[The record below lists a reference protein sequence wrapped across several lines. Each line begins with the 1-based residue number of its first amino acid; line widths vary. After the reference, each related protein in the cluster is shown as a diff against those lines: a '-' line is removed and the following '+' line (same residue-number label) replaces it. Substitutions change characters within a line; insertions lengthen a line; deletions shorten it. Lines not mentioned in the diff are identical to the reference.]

1 MLPIR
6 DTIPSHT
13 RPVVTWALILTNVA
27 IFLRQAALPQP
38 ALEAFVFYFGMVPA
52 ALVNTGV
59 EALPPSAGPL
69 TFLSSMF
76 LHGGFLHLIANMWTL
91 WIFGDNVEDRM
102 GHSRFLVFYILC
114 GLLAGGAHLLS
125 DPTSTVPTIGASGA
139 IAGVLGAYFILFP
152 RSRVLTLIPIF
163 FYPLFVEI
171 PAFVYL
177 GFWFLS
183 QVLSGSMTAG
193 ATGGG
198 IAWWAHIGGF
208 LAGVALFWFFLRRR
222 PSRGAARHLLLA
234 DPPRSS
240 WSRRRR

>member
-1 MLPIR
+1 MFPIR

-13 RPVVTWALILTNVA
+13 RPLVTWALILVNVV

-52 ALVNTGV
+52 AVAHTGI

-69 TFLSSMF
+69 TFVSSMF

-102 GHSRFLVFYILC
+102 GHSRFLAFYLLC
-114 GLLAGGAHLLS
+114 GLLAGGAHFLS

-139 IAGVLGAYFILFP
+139 IAGVLGAYFILYP

-163 FYPLFVEI
+163 VYPLFIEI

-177 GFWFLS
+177 GFWFLT
-183 QVLSGSMTAG
+183 QLLSGSMTTGTA
-193 ATGGG
+193 GGG
-198 IAWWAHIGGF
+198 IAWWAHVGGF
-208 LAGVALFWFFLRRR
+208 AAGVALFWFFLRRR
-222 PSRGAARHLLLA
+222 PSPGLPRHLLLT